1 MSAYDYKP
9 YKKGDKLTPKQERW
23 IDEYIKCNDYT
34 TASRNAGYSGNNN
47 TLRTI
52 GYQNSLK
59 FKDLIND
66 RRVELSNK
74 ITKKSIASLED
85 IFKFWTETFNN
96 KENKQAD
103 RLKASEL
110 LAKAKGGFIEK
121 VEVKKVDTDW
131 FIDEDDS
138 TNG

>member
-1 MSAYDYKP
+1 MARNYRP

-34 TASRNAGYSGNNN
+34 TASRNAGYSGSNDN
-47 TLRTI
+47 LRAI

-59 FKDLIND
+59 FKDLLND
-66 RRVELSNK
+66 RRLELSK
-74 ITKKSIASLED
+74 EIKSNNVATLEE
-85 IFKFWTETFNN
+85 IFEFWTNVFNDKN
-96 KENKQAD
+96 EYMKN
-103 RLKASEL
+103 RIKASEL

-131 FIDEDDS
+131 FIDEDN
-138 TNG
+138 NG

>member
-23 IDEYIKCNDYT
+23 INEYLKCNDYT
-34 TASRNAGYSGNNN
+34 TASRNAGYSGSNDN
-47 TLRTI
+47 LRAM

-59 FKDLIND
+59 FKDYITEK
-66 RRVELSNK
+66 RKELSVEMK
-74 ITKKSIASLED
+74 QETIATLED
-85 IFKFWTETFNN
+85 IYKYWTDTFNN
-96 KENKQAD
+96 EDLRQAD

-110 LAKAKGGFIEK
+110 LAKSKGAFIEK

-131 FIDEDDS
+131 FIEDDNN
-138 TNG
+138 NG

>member
-1 MSAYDYKP
+1 MARNYKP

-34 TASRNAGYSGNNN
+34 TASRNAGYSGNDVGLKN
-47 TLRTI
+47 I

-59 FKDLIND
+59 FKDLISV
-66 RRVELSNK
+66 RRLELSKN
-74 ITKKSIASLED
+74 IKKKTIASLED
-85 IFKFWTETFNN
+85 IFEFWTETFNDDS
-96 KENKQAD
+96 NKQAD

-131 FIDEDDS
+131 FIEDDN

>member
-1 MSAYDYKP
+1 MARNYRP

-34 TASRNAGYSGNNN
+34 TASRNAGYSGSNDN
-47 TLRTI
+47 LRAM

-59 FKDLIND
+59 FKDIINE
-66 RRVELSNK
+66 RRLELSKNIK
-74 ITKKSIASLED
+74 KKSIASLED
-85 IFKFWTETFNN
+85 IFEFWTETFNDEN
-96 KENKQAD
+96 NKQAD

-121 VEVKKVDTDW
+121 VEVKKVNTDW
-131 FIDEDDS
+131 FIDEDD
-138 TNG
+138 TDNG